1 VYKCTLTERKNDDI
15 YAPFMPLT
23 VSNICRRCL
32 PSCRLVSTLLM
43 LLVAAVGF
51 GQAPAWQFVF
61 GGRVTEYNEKK
72 AKDVPL
78 ENCIVSI
85 FKGGNQQQVVNTG
98 SSGKFKLRLDPNGD
112 YEVRVTKS
120 GYITKKFT
128 ITTFNVPSERGE
140 GLFADFDVEIE
151 LFKIFP
157 GLDYSVLNKPVAKI
171 IYNPSPEVSDFD
183 YDKVYTNQMRAEL
196 EKLKEL
202 ARQAREKQKLYDAA
216 IERADKAFGARDWNG
231 AKSAYQ
237 EALGI
242 LPNEQYPKDK
252 IAECDKN
259 IGLDAV
265 AAAAEKQ
272 YKDAIAA
279 ADAKFASKDWAGAKA
294 DYQKASGMKPA
305 EQYPKDQISK
315 CDAAATAA
323 ANAQRYKDLITD
335 ADAKFAAKNWAAAK
349 AKYQEAS
356 ALNAAEKYPKDQIVL
371 CDKNIADEA
380 KAAAKE
386 QQYKDAITAADA
398 KFAAKDWAGAKTE
411 YTKASGIKPT
421 EQYPKDRIK
430 ACDDNISAEKSAAE
444 KNKKYND
451 AIADADAK
459 FTAKDWSA
467 AKAKYQEASGLKP
480 EEKYPKDRI
489 AECDKNIAGDQAS
502 AAKDKSYKDALAAA
516 DAKFASKD
524 WAGAKVEYT
533 KASGIKPEEQYPK
546 DKIKQCDDNIAA
558 DKANADKAAK
568 DKQYSDAIAAA
579 DAKFA
584 AKDWVGA
591 KVEYTK
597 ASGIKPE
604 EEYPKDKIKQ
614 CDDNIAAEKANAD
627 KAAKEKQYKDAI
639 AAADAKFA
647 AKDWAGAKVEYT
659 KASGIKP
666 EEEYPKD
673 KIKQCDDNIAADKA
687 NADKAAK
694 DKQYNDAIAAADAKF
709 GAKDWA
715 GAKVEYTKA
724 SGIKPEEQYPKDKI
738 KQCDDN
744 IAADKA
750 LADNEKKY
758 TAAIAKADAAFKAKD
773 YNTAKSSY
781 TEASGIKPAEQYP
794 KDKIAEIEKILAE
807 QAANDVV
814 QKKYNELI
822 KDADTKFTAK
832 DWAGAK
838 ALYQQASDVKPAEQY
853 PKDRMK
859 ACDDNIAK
867 DAASAAKEEE
877 YKDAIAAADKKFEGK
892 DWNGAKVDYQKAS
905 GIKQSEKYPKD
916 QIVKCDAN
924 IKADA
929 DAAAKEQQYKDAI
942 AAGDSKF
949 AASDWGAAKAEYS
962 KASGLKPS
970 EQYPKDKMAECDSKM
985 ASMKSAELDKK
996 YNDAIAAA
1004 DEKFGT
1010 KDWAG
1015 AKSKYQEASAL
1026 KASEQYPKDKIA
1038 ECDKNIAAD
1047 KSLAD
1052 AAKKYTAA
1060 IAKGDAAF
1068 KAKDYNTAKSAY
1080 TEASGLKPAEQYPK
1094 DKIAEIDALLA
1105 DKAAAG
1111 ALNKEYNDLIKQADT
1126 KFTAK
1131 DWSGARGMYEQA
1143 SNKKP
1148 AEQYPKDRMKACDD
1162 KMASEMGA
1170 AENEKRYKAAIAR
1183 GDSAMT
1189 VKDYETA
1196 QTAYTNATGLKPTEQ
1211 YPKTKLAEINKI
1223 LADMNKARELDAN
1236 YKRSIARADSL
1247 LNLKLYNDAKAQ
1259 YNAALK
1265 LKTAEQYPKD
1275 KIAEIDAILAAQIGA
1290 EKDKQYTNI
1299 IAAADAKFG
1308 TSDWS
1313 GAKAEY
1319 QKASALKPTETY
1331 PKDQIAKC
1339 DKNLADLKAS
1349 ADRDKKYTDAVA
1361 RGDKALGIKDYNA
1374 AKAAFTE
1381 ATNLKPE
1388 EQYPKDKLAEID
1400 RILGDKAAADAI
1412 TKKYNDLIKQADSKF
1427 TAKDWSGAKRL
1438 YVEASGVKPDEQY
1451 PKDRI
1456 KECDDNIAKSAGDA
1470 VLNARYKGIIASAD
1484 SAFTAK
1490 NYEVARDRY
1499 NDALGVKPAET
1510 YPKTRIAE
1518 IDKIL
1523 AAEKAASSK
1532 DQAYRDQLHK
1542 ADSLFGLKD
1551 YLNAKKEYQGAS
1563 LKKPADQ
1570 YPKDKIAECD
1580 KAIADQK
1587 LEEAKNKK
1595 YNDLI
1600 AKADKQFAAKDWK
1613 GAKSSYQAAL
1623 IEKPMELYPKKQI
1636 IECDKQLNPKLVV
1649 KDEPKPENKPGS
1661 DEYVNEL
1668 VLKYPQGLTVEE
1680 SKESN
1685 VTTEKRV
1692 VVVGNKAWVYTK
1704 KVYSWGTFYFKDGAQ
1719 ISENTFRYETSPQ
1732 YIQQQQAEY
1741 DKTKG
1746 K

>member
-1 VYKCTLTERKNDDI
+1 
-15 YAPFMPLT
+15 
-23 VSNICRRCL
+23 
-32 PSCRLVSTLLM
+32 M
-43 LLVAAVGF
+43 LLVAVASYA
-51 GQAPAWQFVF
+51 QAPDWQFVF

-72 AKDVPL
+72 AKDMPL
-78 ENCIVSI
+78 EGCSVSL
-85 FKGGNQQQVVNTG
+85 FKGGSQQQVVNTG
-98 SSGKFKLRLDPNGD
+98 SNGKFKLRLEPNGD
-112 YEVRVTKS
+112 YEVRVTKT

-128 ITTFNVPSERGE
+128 ITTFNVPAERGE
-140 GLFADFDVEIE
+140 GAFADFDVEIE

-171 IYNPSPEVSDFD
+171 IYNPSPDVSDFD

-216 IERADKAFGARDWNG
+216 IERADKAFGAKDWNG

-259 IGLDAV
+259 LGLDAS

-279 ADAKFASKDWAGAKA
+279 ADAKFAAKDWAGAKA

-305 EQYPKDQISK
+305 EQYPKDQIAK
-315 CDAAATAA
+315 CDANAAAAATAA
-323 ANAQRYKDLITD
+323 ANAQKYKDLIAD

-380 KAAAKE
+380 NAAAKE

-430 ACDDNISAEKSAAE
+430 ACDDNIAAEKSAAE
-444 KNKKYND
+444 KDKKYND

-489 AECDKNIAGDQAS
+489 AECDKNIAGDQA
-502 AAKDKSYKDALAAA
+502 AAARDKSYKDAL
-516 DAKFASKD
+516 
-524 WAGAKVEYT
+524 
-533 KASGIKPEEQYPK
+533 
-546 DKIKQCDDNIAA
+546 
-558 DKANADKAAK
+558 
-568 DKQYSDAIAAA
+568 
-579 DAKFA
+579 
-584 AKDWVGA
+584 
-591 KVEYTK
+591 
-597 ASGIKPE
+597 
-604 EEYPKDKIKQ
+604 
-614 CDDNIAAEKANAD
+614 
-627 KAAKEKQYKDAI
+627 

-647 AKDWAGAKVEYT
+647 AKDWAGAKVDYT

-666 EEEYPKD
+666 EEQYPKD

-715 GAKVEYTKA
+715 GAKVEYSKA

-781 TEASGIKPAEQYP
+781 TEASGIKPTEQYP

-807 QAANDVV
+807 QAANDAV
-814 QKKYNELI
+814 QKKYNDFI

-838 ALYQQASDVKPAEQY
+838 AVYQQASDVKPAEQY

-867 DAASAAKEEE
+867 DAASAAKEQE

-892 DWNGAKVDYQKAS
+892 DWNGAKADYQKAS
-905 GIKQSEKYPKD
+905 GIKPTEKYPKD

-942 AAGDSKF
+942 AAGDAKF

-962 KASGLKPS
+962 KAAGLKPS

-985 ASMKSAELDKK
+985 ASMKAAELDKK

-1004 DEKFGT
+1004 DEKFGA

-1015 AKSKYQEASAL
+1015 AKSKYQEASAV

-1052 AAKKYTAA
+1052 AEKKYTAA

-1080 TEASGLKPAEQYPK
+1080 TEASGLKPSEQYPK

-1105 DKAAAG
+1105 DKAAAD

-1131 DWSGARGMYEQA
+1131 DWSGARGLYEQA

-1162 KMASEMGA
+1162 KMAAEMGA

-1236 YKRSIARADSL
+1236 YKRTIARADSL
-1247 LNLKLYNDAKAQ
+1247 LNLKSYNDAKAQ

-1265 LKTAEQYPKD
+1265 LKAAEQYPKE
-1275 KIAEIDAILAAQIGA
+1275 KIAEIDAILAAQNAA
-1290 EKDKQYTNI
+1290 EKDKQYNDI

-1319 QKASALKPTETY
+1319 QKASALKPAETY

-1349 ADRDKKYTDAVA
+1349 ADRDKKFTDAVA

-1412 TKKYNDLIKQADSKF
+1412 TKKYNDLIKQADTKF
-1427 TAKDWSGAKRL
+1427 TAKDWSGAKAL
-1438 YVEASGVKPDEQY
+1438 YVEASGVKPEEQY

-1456 KECDDNIAKSAGDA
+1456 KACDDNIAKSAGDA
-1470 VLNARYKGIIASAD
+1470 ELNARYKGIIASAD

-1532 DQAYRDQLHK
+1532 DQAYRDQLNK

-1563 LKKPADQ
+1563 LKKPAEQ

-1613 GAKSSYQAAL
+1613 GAKASYQAAL

-1636 IECDKQLNPKLVV
+1636 IECDKQLNPKPVV
-1649 KDEPKPENKPGS
+1649 KDEPKPETKPGS

-1704 KVYSWGTFYFKDGAQ
+1704 KVYSWGTFYFKDGVQ

>member
-1 VYKCTLTERKNDDI
+1 MYKCTLSERKNDDI
-15 YAPFMPLT
+15 YTPIMPLT
-23 VSNICRRCL
+23 VYNICRRCL
-32 PSCRLVSTLLM
+32 YSRRLTSTLLM
-43 LLVAAVGF
+43 LLVAAAGF
-51 GQAPAWQFVF
+51 AQAPDWQFVF

-72 AKDVPL
+72 AKDMPL
-78 ENCIVSI
+78 EGCSVSL
-85 FKGGNQQQVVNTG
+85 FKGGSQLQLVTTG

-128 ITTFNVPSERGE
+128 ITTFNVPAERGE

-171 IYNPSPEVSDFD
+171 IYNPSPDVSDFD

-202 ARQAREKQKLYDAA
+202 ARLAREKQKLYDAA
-216 IERADKAFGARDWNG
+216 IERADKAFAAKDWNG
-231 AKSAYQ
+231 AKSSYQ

-259 IGLDAV
+259 LGLDAN

-279 ADAKFASKDWAGAKA
+279 ANAKFAAKDWTGAKA

-305 EQYPKDQISK
+305 EQYPKDQIIK
-315 CDAAATAA
+315 CDANAAAEATAA
-323 ANAQRYKDLITD
+323 ANAQKYKDLIAD
-335 ADAKFAAKNWAAAK
+335 ADAKFAARNWAAAK

-380 KAAAKE
+380 NAAAKE
-386 QQYKDAITAADA
+386 QQYKVAITAADT
-398 KFAAKDWAGAKTE
+398 KYTAKDWAGAKAE
-411 YTKASGIKPT
+411 YIKASGIKPT
-421 EQYPKDRIK
+421 EQYPKDRMK
-430 ACDDNISAEKSAAE
+430 ACDDNMAAE
-444 KNKKYND
+444 KLAAEKDKKYND

-467 AKAKYQEASGLKP
+467 AKTKYQEALGFKP

-489 AECDKNIAGDQAS
+489 AQCDKNIASDQAA
-502 AAKDKSYKDALAAA
+502 AAKDKSYKDALTAA
-516 DAKFASKD
+516 DAKFAAKD
-524 WAGAKVEYT
+524 WAGAKIDYT

-546 DKIKQCDDNIAA
+546 DKIKQCDENIAA
-558 DKANADKAAK
+558 DK
-568 DKQYSDAIAAA
+568 
-579 DAKFA
+579 
-584 AKDWVGA
+584 V
-591 KVEYTK
+591 
-597 ASGIKPE
+597 
-604 EEYPKDKIKQ
+604 
-614 CDDNIAAEKANAD
+614 
-627 KAAKEKQYKDAI
+627 
-639 AAADAKFA
+639 
-647 AKDWAGAKVEYT
+647 
-659 KASGIKP
+659 
-666 EEEYPKD
+666 
-673 KIKQCDDNIAADKA
+673 

-715 GAKVEYTKA
+715 GAKVDYTKASGIKPEEQYPKDKIKQCDENIAADKANADKAVKDKQYNDIIAAADAKFAAKDWAGAKIDYTKA

-781 TEASGIKPAEQYP
+781 TDASGIKPAEQYP
-794 KDKIAEIEKILAE
+794 KAKIAEIEKILAD
-807 QAANDVV
+807 QAANDAV
-814 QKKYNELI
+814 QKKYNDLI
-822 KDADTKFTAK
+822 KEADAKFTAK
-832 DWAGAK
+832 DWSGAK
-838 ALYQQASDVKPAEQY
+838 VNYQQASDVKPTEQY

-867 DAASAAKEEE
+867 DAANAAKEQE
-877 YKDAIAAADKKFEGK
+877 YKDAIADADKKFEVK
-892 DWNGAKVDYQKAS
+892 DWKGAKADYQKAS
-905 GIKQSEKYPKD
+905 GIKSTEKYPKD

-942 AAGDSKF
+942 AAGDVKF

-962 KASGLKPS
+962 KASVLKPN

-1004 DEKFGT
+1004 DEKFGA

-1047 KSLAD
+1047 KALAD
-1052 AAKKYTAA
+1052 SEKKYTAA

-1068 KAKDYNTAKSAY
+1068 KAKDYNTAKTAY
-1080 TEASGLKPAEQYPK
+1080 TEATGLKPAEQYPK

-1105 DKAAAG
+1105 DKAAID

-1131 DWSGARGMYEQA
+1131 DWSGARGLYEKA

-1148 AEQYPKDRMKACDD
+1148 SEQYPKDRMKACDD
-1162 KMASEMGA
+1162 KMAAEMGA

-1196 QTAYTNATGLKPTEQ
+1196 QTAYTSATGLKPIEQ

-1223 LADMNKARELDAN
+1223 LAEMNKARELDAN
-1236 YKRSIARADSL
+1236 YKRTIARADSL
-1247 LNLKLYNDAKAQ
+1247 LNLKSYNDAKAQ

-1265 LKTAEQYPKD
+1265 LKASEQYPKD
-1275 KIAEIDAILAAQIGA
+1275 KIAEIDAILVAQNSA
-1290 EKDKQYTNI
+1290 EKEKQYNNI

-1319 QKASALKPTETY
+1319 QKASALKPGEVY

-1361 RGDKALGIKDYNA
+1361 RGDKALGVKDYNA

-1412 TKKYNDLIKQADSKF
+1412 TKKYNDLLKQADTKF
-1427 TAKDWSGAKRL
+1427 TAKDWNGAKSL
-1438 YVEASGVKPDEQY
+1438 YTEASGVKPEEQY

-1456 KECDDNIAKSAGDA
+1456 KACDDNIAKSAGDA
-1470 VLNARYKGIIASAD
+1470 ELNARYKGIIASAD

-1499 NDALGVKPAET
+1499 NNALGVKPAET

-1518 IDKIL
+1518 IEKIL

-1532 DQAYRDQLHK
+1532 DQAYRDQLNK
-1542 ADSLFGLKD
+1542 ADSLFALRD
-1551 YLNAKKEYQGAS
+1551 YINAKKEYQGAS
-1563 LKKPADQ
+1563 FKKPAEQ
-1570 YPKDKIAECD
+1570 YPKDKMAECD

-1595 YNDLI
+1595 YNDLL
-1600 AKADKQFAAKDWK
+1600 AKADKQFATKDWK
-1613 GAKSSYQAAL
+1613 GAKASYQAAL

-1636 IECDKQLNPKLVV
+1636 IECDKQLNPKVVV

-1680 SKESN
+1680 SKESS

-1704 KVYSWGTFYFKDGAQ
+1704 KMYSWGTFYFKDGVQ